1 MERRKGCDA
10 RAAAEIGVR
19 SPMDVVAVC
28 ADAGVGVDSDVGR
41 EEESEGVEGG
51 EGVAVLFAS
60 PPVAE
65 HSAAVDGA
73 LLVTCRHAPNSPQH
87 TRLTAEVEDA

>member
-10 RAAAEIGVR
+10 RAAAEIGVG

-28 ADAGVGVDSDVGR
+28 ADAGVSVDGDVGR

-51 EGVAVLFAS
+51 EGVTVF
-60 PPVAE
+60 P
-65 HSAAVDGA
+65 AAP
-73 LLVTCRHAPNSPQH
+73 LILP
-87 TRLTAEVEDA
+87 LTASQHGTADLRHVSVAGCGRSQDSQQR